1 MDKQFK
7 QMKGV
12 CYWLAT
18 RRGGC
23 DCAGWMTTGE
33 QRQKLFLHCCVG
45 SDCSACARRRTQNA
59 FQIST
64 LQTASSPSSA
74 FYLQTV
80 ENLCGIFQLNS
91 STTGKIARS
100 LCLSTVAYLSA
111 ELLCLRRNFV
121 PRGEGQAW
129 EGNGL
134 TRALDLLVAQ
144 CLSRL
149 GISTFACVFTV
160 SSNLCMGFLGLTNM
174 I

>member
-1 MDKQFK
+1 MFAA
-7 QMKGV
+7 G
-12 CYWLAT
+12 WP
-18 RRGGC
+18 RGGV
-23 DCAGWMTTGE
+23 DVIVLGE
-33 QRQKLFLHCCVG
+33 WQLGNRDRNCSYSAAWDLIAVHVPGCSRRQTH
-45 SDCSACARRRTQNA
+45 NA

-80 ENLCGIFQLNS
+80 KIFVVFFSWTPPQRAKLPVLS
-91 STTGKIARS
+91 IF
-100 LCLSTVAYLSA
+100 LSTVACLSA
-111 ELLCLRRNFV
+111 ELLYLRRNFV

-134 TRALDLLVAQ
+134 THALDLLVAQ
-144 CLSRL
+144 CLSWF

>member
-1 MDKQFK
+1 MF
-7 QMKGV
+7 
-12 CYWLAT
+12 AT
-18 RRGGC
+18 GWPRGGV
-23 DCAGWMTTGE
+23 DVIVLGE
-33 QRQKLFLHCCVG
+33 WQLGNR
-45 SDCSACARRRTQNA
+45 DRNCSYTAAWDLVAVHVPGCSRRRTQNA

-100 LCLSTVAYLSA
+100 LYLSTVACLSA
-111 ELLCLRRNFV
+111 ELLCLRRIFV

-144 CLSRL
+144 CLSRF